1 MLIGLWSHSKNL
13 HITLSYCHLEA
24 VDMKFQSK
32 LPKLEVTI
40 FSVMTQ
46 LANEHGAI
54 NLSQGFPDFDTHPDL
69 ISLVERYMREGYNQ
83 YAPMQGVMRLRDRIA
98 AKVYEIYDAR
108 YDPATEIT
116 VTSGATEAVFAAISA
131 IVQKNDEVIIFEP
144 AYDAYDPIVR
154 LNGGI
159 PVYIQL
165 KFPDYHVDWHE
176 VKKAV
181 NNKTKLIILNYPH
194 NPTGAVLSSEDITN
208 LSDIVKDTG
217 ILIVSDEAYEHII
230 FDGLRHESVSKYPQL
245 KQRSFVICSF
255 GKTYHTTGW
264 KIGYCLAPEPLS
276 TELQKIHQFLTFASN
291 TPIQLAYAEF
301 MQRKEL
307 YLDLPRF
314 YQQKRDTFLNLIRE
328 SRFAALPCK
337 GTYYQMLD
345 YSQISNEPDIAFAR
359 KLIIEHGVAAI
370 PPSALYHKNDDH
382 NVLRF
387 CFAKKSETLEKAAEK
402 LCRI

>member
-1 MLIGLWSHSKNL
+1 
-13 HITLSYCHLEA
+13 
-24 VDMKFQSK
+24 MKFQSK

-69 ISLVERYMREGYNQ
+69 ISLVEKYMREGYNQ
-83 YAPMQGVMRLRDRIA
+83 YAPMQGVMRLRERIA
-98 AKVYEIYDAR
+98 EKVFDMYGAR

-131 IVQKNDEVIIFEP
+131 VVQKNDEVIIFEP

-165 KFPDYHVDWHE
+165 KFPDYHVDWNE
-176 VKKAV
+176 VKKSI

-194 NPTGAVLSSEDITN
+194 NPTGAVLLREDIKN
-208 LSDIVKDTG
+208 LSDIVKDAG
-217 ILIVSDEAYEHII
+217 IFIVSDEAYEHII
-230 FDGLRHESVSKYPQL
+230 FDGLQHESVSKYPQL
-245 KQRSFVICSF
+245 QQRSFVICSF

-264 KIGYCLAPEPLS
+264 KIGYCLAPERLS
-276 TELQKIHQFLTFASN
+276 IEFQKIHQFLTFASN

-301 MQRKEL
+301 MQRKEI

-314 YQQKRDTFLNLIRE
+314 YQQKRDKFLNLMRE
-328 SRFAALPCK
+328 SGFAALPCK

-370 PPSALYHKNDDH
+370 PPSALYHQNDDH
-382 NVLRF
+382 HVLRF